1 MWAFGRG
8 EIGDLMGG
16 KNKPRVLLAGRSKI
30 AIPFKKDGFH
40 GSLKEKF
47 SLYLYVLIRN
57 LITLI
62 CFSLKSNKLGA
73 FKKIMEFSRPTIS
86 W

>member
-8 EIGDLMGG
+8 ENGDMMGG

-30 AIPFKKDGFH
+30 AIPFKEDGFH

-47 SLYLYVLIRN
+47 SLNLYVLI
-57 LITLI
+57 
-62 CFSLKSNKLGA
+62 
-73 FKKIMEFSRPTIS
+73 
-86 W
+86 